1 MAVIQIISG
10 TGGYLSEGTSTSRTT
25 TPALP
30 AGGLAV
36 YYSTDNGQTS
46 LYDLS
51 TTSWVT
57 IAGGGTTAG
66 GSNHQVQYNNAGTL
80 GGLTLTNGQLLIGS
94 TGANPATTTLTAGAG
109 IGIANAAGGI
119 TLSNAGVTALVAG
132 TGISLS
138 STTGSVTVSQ
148 TTPGGGTNWSA
159 KTTTYAVTSGDNGTD
174 FTNTGAGTTIT
185 FNLPSGL
192 TNVVYG
198 FLADTTQTIIIA
210 AATTNTLM
218 LAGALSASGGTATT
232 SVMGSY
238 VRFSSYKAG
247 AWDIFFSLFSWGWP
261 LGPGAVSARQR
272 SSARCRRLPAPPQI
286 GFIRWRTPASSDARS
301 RPRPISATVQAWP
314 GWRRRTKRFPVG
326 PM

>member
-57 IAGGGTTAG
+57 IAGGGATAG

-119 TLSNAGVTALVAG
+119 TLSNTGVTALAAG

-148 TTPGGGTNWSA
+148 TIPGGGTNWSA

-247 AWDIFFSLFSWGWP
+247 AWVGVP
-261 LGPGAVSARQR
+261 MLGTWS
-272 SSARCRRLPAPPQI
+272 I
-286 GFIRWRTPASSDARS
+286 T
-301 RPRPISATVQAWP
+301 
-314 GWRRRTKRFPVG
+314 
-326 PM
+326 